1 MAEKQI
7 LNFEAETKQ
16 ILNLMVHSI
25 YTHKEIFLRELIS
38 NASDALDKARF
49 ESITKSDKYTDID
62 NLRIKIEIDEPNRT
76 LSIIDNGIG
85 MTREDVINNIGSIA
99 RSGTKAFLEKI
110 QKDKEASKES
120 GIDLIG
126 QFGVGFYS
134 AFMVADNIIIETK
147 NVDSEK
153 GVRWESNGDG
163 SYSIE
168 DIDKQ
173 DRGTKI
179 ILKLKPKDK
188 KLEEDG
194 FVDDDYCNRYTLEG
208 LIHKYSNYVHY
219 PIIMDMPIPK
229 KDEKEIQQYEE
240 KTINSMVSIWQKSK
254 SDVKPEE
261 YNEFYKEH
269 FHDYA
274 DPFEVIHTKAEG
286 TIEYTALLFI
296 PSKAPFN
303 FLHPDFERGLELYSR
318 NVFIMG
324 KCKDLLPEYL
334 KFVRGLVDSPDFSLN
349 ISREILQHST
359 QLKRIAS
366 NVEKK
371 VLETLEN
378 ILKNDRKRYQEFFK
392 EFGES
397 IKIGIYSDFSKK
409 DKLSNLLLFQSSE
422 TKDEEYTTLA
432 EYKSRMKEGQEFIYY
447 AAAKDKATI
456 EKLPHMEGM
465 KDKGYEVLYFTD
477 RVDEFMVNMM
487 REFDGTKLHSIL
499 QADNNTENKDE
510 NKDSSNKDVLN
521 AIKEVLGADKVAEVR
536 ETNRLKESVV
546 CLSNKEDS
554 ISFNMAKVL
563 AESGNPMFAMK
574 PERVLEINT
583 SHDVFKAIE
592 KEYQANKTSDLFKEY
607 SELLYDEACILEGLP
622 LEDPKLFAS
631 RMSKLMLKL

>member
-49 ESITKSDKYTDID
+49 ESITKSDKYTGMD
-62 NLRIKIEIDEPNRT
+62 NLRIKIEIDEQNRI
-76 LSIIDNGIG
+76 LAIKDNGIG
-85 MTREDVINNIGSIA
+85 MTKEDVIQNIGSIA

-110 QKDKEASKES
+110 KQENANKES

-147 NVDSEK
+147 NVESDN
-153 GVRWESNGDG
+153 GVRWESSGDG

-168 DIDKQ
+168 DIEKN
-173 DRGTKI
+173 DRGTNI
-179 ILKLKPKDK
+179 ILKLKPKD
-188 KLEEDG
+188 ENE
-194 FVDDDYCNRYTLEG
+194 DDYSNRYTLER
-208 LIHKYSNYVHY
+208 LIQKYSNYVHY
-219 PIIMDMPIPK
+219 PIVMDMPIPK

-240 KTINSMVSIWQKSK
+240 KTINSMISIWQKNK
-254 SDVKPEE
+254 SDVKTEE

-269 FHDYA
+269 FHDYV
-274 DPFEVIHTKAEG
+274 DPFDIIHTKAEG
-286 TIEYTALLFI
+286 TLEYTALLFI

-318 NVFIMG
+318 NVFIMD
-324 KCKDLLPEYL
+324 KCKELLPEYL
-334 KFVRGLVDSPDFSLN
+334 KFVRGLVDSQDFSLN
-349 ISREILQHST
+349 ISREILQHT
-359 QLKRIAS
+359 NQLKRIAS
-366 NVEKK
+366 NLEKK
-371 VLETLEN
+371 ILETLEN
-378 ILKNDRKRYQEFFK
+378 TLKNDRKKYEEFFK

-397 IKIGIYSDFSKK
+397 IKIGIYSDFTKK
-409 DKLSNLLLFQSSE
+409 EKLSNLLLFQSSDTAE
-422 TKDEEYTTLA
+422 NEYTTLA

-447 AAAKDKATI
+447 AAGKDKSAI

-477 RVDEFMVNMM
+477 RVDEFMVGMM
-487 REFDGTKLHSIL
+487 RDYEEIKLHSIL
-499 QADNNTENKDE
+499 QADNEKTDKDSTKEENKSI
-510 NKDSSNKDVLN
+510 KDIMN
-521 AIKEVLGADKVAEVR
+521 AIKEVLGESKIADVR
-536 ETNRLKESVV
+536 ESDRLKESLV
-546 CLSNKEDS
+546 CLVNKEDS

-563 AESGNPMFAMK
+563 AETGNNMFGMK
-574 PERVLEINT
+574 PERVLEINS
-583 SHDVFKAIE
+583 SHEVFKAME
-592 KEYQANKTSDLFKEY
+592 KEYEANKKSDLFKEY
-607 SELLYDEACILEGLP
+607 SELLYDEACILENLP
-622 LEDPKLFAS
+622 LDNPKLFAA

>member
-1 MAEKQI
+1 MSEKQI

-49 ESITKSDKYTDID
+49 ESITKSDKYAGMD
-62 NLRIKIEIDEPNRT
+62 NLRIKIEIDEQNRILT
-76 LSIIDNGIG
+76 IKDNGIG
-85 MTREDVINNIGSIA
+85 MTKDDVIQNIGSIA

-110 QKDKEASKES
+110 KQESANKEN

-147 NVDSEK
+147 NVESDS
-153 GVRWESNGDG
+153 GVRWESSGDG

-168 DIDKQ
+168 EIDKK
-173 DRGTKI
+173 DRGTNI
-179 ILKLKPKDK
+179 ILKLKPKD
-188 KLEEDG
+188 ENE
-194 FVDDDYCNRYTLEG
+194 DDYSNRYTLER
-208 LIHKYSNYVHY
+208 LIQKYSNYVHY
-219 PIIMDMPIPK
+219 PIVMDMPIPK

-240 KTINSMVSIWQKSK
+240 KTINSMISIWQKNK
-254 SDVKPEE
+254 SDVKTEE

-274 DPFEVIHTKAEG
+274 EPFDIIHTKAEG
-286 TIEYTALLFI
+286 TLEYTALLFI

-318 NVFIMG
+318 NVFIMD
-324 KCKDLLPEYL
+324 KCKELLPEYL
-334 KFVRGLVDSPDFSLN
+334 KFVRGLVDSQDFSLN
-349 ISREILQHST
+349 ISREILQHT
-359 QLKRIAS
+359 NQLKRIAS
-366 NVEKK
+366 NLEKK
-371 VLETLEN
+371 ILETLEN
-378 ILKNDRKRYQEFFK
+378 TLKNYRKKYEEFFK

-397 IKIGIYSDFSKK
+397 IKIGIYSDFTKK
-409 DKLSNLLLFQSSE
+409 EKLSNLLLFQSSN
-422 TKDEEYTTLA
+422 TAKNEYTTLA

-447 AAAKDKATI
+447 AAGKDKSAI

-477 RVDEFMVNMM
+477 RVDEFMVGMM
-487 REFDGTKLHSIL
+487 RDYEEIKLHSIL
-499 QADNNTENKDE
+499 QADNEKTNEDSSKEENKE
-510 NKDSSNKDVLN
+510 IKDIMK
-521 AIKEVLGADKVAEVR
+521 AIKEVLGDSKVADVR
-536 ETNRLKESVV
+536 ASDRLKESLV
-546 CLSNKEDS
+546 CLVNKEDS

-563 AESGNPMFAMK
+563 AETGNNMFGMN
-574 PERVLEINT
+574 PERVLEINS
-583 SHDVFKAIE
+583 SHEVFKAME
-592 KEYQANKTSDLFKEY
+592 KEYEANKKSDLFKEY
-607 SELLYDEACILEGLP
+607 SELLYDEACILENLP
-622 LEDPKLFAS
+622 LDDPKLFAA

>member
-49 ESITKSDKYTDID
+49 ESITKSDKYVDMD
-62 NLRIKIEIDEPNRT
+62 NLRIKIEIDEQNRI
-76 LSIIDNGIG
+76 LKIKDNGIG
-85 MTREDVINNIGSIA
+85 MTREDVIQNIGSIA

-110 QKDKEASKES
+110 KQAEGSQKEN

-147 NVDSEK
+147 NVESDR
-153 GVRWESNGDG
+153 GVRWESSGDG

-168 DIDKQ
+168 DIDKE
-173 DRGTKI
+173 DRGTNI
-179 ILKLKPKDK
+179 ILKLKPKN
-188 KLEEDG
+188 EENDG
-194 FVDDDYCNRYTLEG
+194 DYLNRYTLER
-208 LIHKYSNYVHY
+208 LIQKYSNYVRY

-240 KTINSMVSIWQKSK
+240 KTINSMISIWQKNK
-254 SDVKPEE
+254 NDVKTEE

-269 FHDYA
+269 FHDYS
-274 DPFEVIHTKAEG
+274 DPFDIIHTKAEG
-286 TIEYTALLFI
+286 TLEYTALLFI

-318 NVFIMG
+318 NVFIMD
-324 KCKDLLPEYL
+324 KCKELLPEYL
-334 KFVRGLVDSPDFSLN
+334 KFVRGLVDSQDFSLN
-349 ISREILQHST
+349 ISREILQHT
-359 QLKRIAS
+359 AQLKRIAS
-366 NVEKK
+366 NLEKK
-371 VLETLEN
+371 ILETLEN
-378 ILKNDRKRYQEFFK
+378 ILKNDKKKYEEFFK

-397 IKIGIYSDFSKK
+397 IKIGIYSDFTKK
-409 DKLSNLLLFQSSE
+409 EKLSNLLLFQSSSIAE
-422 TKDEEYTTLA
+422 NEYTTLS

-447 AAAKDKATI
+447 AAGKDRASI

-465 KDKGYEVLYFTD
+465 KDKNYEVLYFTD
-477 RVDEFMVNMM
+477 RVDEFMVGMM
-487 REFDGTKLHSIL
+487 RDYEEIKLRSIL
-499 QADNNTENKDE
+499 QADNEKADKDSPKEENKDT
-510 NKDSSNKDVLN
+510 KDIMN
-521 AIKEVLGADKVAEVR
+521 AIKEVLGDNKVADVR
-536 ETNRLKESVV
+536 ESDRLKESLV
-546 CLSNKEDS
+546 CLVNKEDS

-563 AESGNPMFAMK
+563 AETGNNMFGMK
-574 PERVLEINT
+574 LERVLEINT
-583 SHDVFKAIE
+583 SHEVFKAVE
-592 KEYQANKTSDLFKEY
+592 KEYQSNKKSDLFKEY
-607 SELLYDEACILEGLP
+607 SELLYDEACILENLP
-622 LEDPKLFAS
+622 LDDPKLFAS

>member
-49 ESITKSDKYTDID
+49 ESITKSDKYVDMD
-62 NLRIKIEIDEPNRT
+62 NLRIKIEIDEQNRI
-76 LSIIDNGIG
+76 LKIKDNGIG
-85 MTREDVINNIGSIA
+85 MTREDVIQNIGSIA

-110 QKDKEASKES
+110 KQAEGSQKEN

-147 NVDSEK
+147 NVESDR
-153 GVRWESNGDG
+153 GVRWESSGDG

-168 DIDKQ
+168 DIDKE
-173 DRGTKI
+173 DRGTNI
-179 ILKLKPKDK
+179 ILKLKPKN
-188 KLEEDG
+188 EENDG
-194 FVDDDYCNRYTLEG
+194 DYLNRYTLER
-208 LIHKYSNYVHY
+208 LIQKYSNYVRY

-240 KTINSMVSIWQKSK
+240 KTINSMISIWQKNK
-254 SDVKPEE
+254 NDVKTEE

-269 FHDYA
+269 FHDYS
-274 DPFEVIHTKAEG
+274 DPFDIIHTKAEG
-286 TIEYTALLFI
+286 TLEYTALLFI

-318 NVFIMG
+318 NVFIMD
-324 KCKDLLPEYL
+324 KCKELLPEYL
-334 KFVRGLVDSPDFSLN
+334 KFVRGLVDSQDFSLN
-349 ISREILQHST
+349 ISREILQHT
-359 QLKRIAS
+359 AQLKRIAS
-366 NVEKK
+366 NLEKK
-371 VLETLEN
+371 ILETLEN
-378 ILKNDRKRYQEFFK
+378 ILKNDRKKYEEFFK

-397 IKIGIYSDFSKK
+397 IKIGIYSDFTKK
-409 DKLSNLLLFQSSE
+409 EKLSNLLLFQSSSIAE
-422 TKDEEYTTLA
+422 NEYTTLS

-447 AAAKDKATI
+447 AAGKDRASI

-465 KDKGYEVLYFTD
+465 KDKNYEVLYFTD
-477 RVDEFMVNMM
+477 RIDEFMVGMM
-487 REFDGTKLHSIL
+487 RDYEEIKLRSIL
-499 QADNNTENKDE
+499 QADNEKADKDSPKEENKDT
-510 NKDSSNKDVLN
+510 KDIMK
-521 AIKEVLGADKVAEVR
+521 AIKEVLGDNKVADVR
-536 ETNRLKESVV
+536 ESDRLKESLV
-546 CLSNKEDS
+546 CLVNKEDS

-563 AESGNPMFAMK
+563 AETGNNMFGMK
-574 PERVLEINT
+574 LERVLEINT
-583 SHDVFKAIE
+583 SHEVFKAVE
-592 KEYQANKTSDLFKEY
+592 KEYQSNKKSDLFKEY
-607 SELLYDEACILEGLP
+607 SELLYDEACILENLP
-622 LEDPKLFAS
+622 LDDPKLFAS

>member
-49 ESITKSDKYTDID
+49 ESITKSDKYAGMD
-62 NLRIKIEIDEPNRT
+62 NLRIKIEIDEQNRILT
-76 LSIIDNGIG
+76 IKDNGIG
-85 MTREDVINNIGSIA
+85 MTKEDVIQNIGSIA

-110 QKDKEASKES
+110 KQESANKEN

-147 NVDSEK
+147 NVESDK
-153 GVRWESNGDG
+153 GVKWESSGDG
-163 SYSIE
+163 SYSVE
-168 DIDKQ
+168 EIDKK
-173 DRGTKI
+173 DRGTNI
-179 ILKLKPKDK
+179 ILKLKPKD
-188 KLEEDG
+188 ENE
-194 FVDDDYCNRYTLEG
+194 DDYSNRYALER
-208 LIHKYSNYVHY
+208 LIQKYSNYVHY
-219 PIIMDMPIPK
+219 PIVMDMPIPK

-240 KTINSMVSIWQKSK
+240 KTINSMISIWQKNK
-254 SDVKPEE
+254 SDVKTEE

-274 DPFEVIHTKAEG
+274 EPFDIIHTKAEG
-286 TIEYTALLFI
+286 TLEYTALLFI

-318 NVFIMG
+318 NVFIMD
-324 KCKDLLPEYL
+324 KCKELLPEYL
-334 KFVRGLVDSPDFSLN
+334 KFVRGLVDSQDFSLN
-349 ISREILQHST
+349 ISREILQHT
-359 QLKRIAS
+359 NQLKRIAS
-366 NVEKK
+366 NLEKK
-371 VLETLEN
+371 ILETLEN
-378 ILKNDRKRYQEFFK
+378 TLKNDRKKYEEFFK

-397 IKIGIYSDFSKK
+397 IKIGIYSDFTKK
-409 DKLSNLLLFQSSE
+409 EKLSNLLLFQSSNTAE
-422 TKDEEYTTLA
+422 NEYTTLA

-447 AAAKDKATI
+447 AAGKDKSAI

-477 RVDEFMVNMM
+477 RVDEFMVGMM
-487 REFDGTKLHSIL
+487 RDYDEIKLHSIL
-499 QADNNTENKDE
+499 QADTEKTNEDSSKEENKE
-510 NKDSSNKDVLN
+510 IKDIMK
-521 AIKEVLGADKVAEVR
+521 AIKEVLGDGKVADVR
-536 ETNRLKESVV
+536 ASDRLKESLV
-546 CLSNKEDS
+546 CLVNKEDS

-563 AESGNPMFAMK
+563 AETGNNMFGMK
-574 PERVLEINT
+574 PERVLEINS
-583 SHDVFKAIE
+583 SHEVFKAME
-592 KEYQANKTSDLFKEY
+592 KEYEANKKSDLFKEY
-607 SELLYDEACILEGLP
+607 SELLYDEACILENLP
-622 LEDPKLFAS
+622 LDDPKLFAA

>member
-49 ESITKSDKYTDID
+49 ESITKSDKYTGMD
-62 NLRIKIEIDEPNRT
+62 NLKIKIEIDEQNRT
-76 LSIIDNGIG
+76 LVIKDNGIG
-85 MTREDVINNIGSIA
+85 MTREDVIQNIGSIA

-110 QKDKEASKES
+110 KLADNNQKEN

-147 NVDSEK
+147 NVESDN
-153 GVRWESNGDG
+153 GVRWESSGDG

-168 DIDKQ
+168 DIDKK
-173 DRGTKI
+173 DRGTNI
-179 ILKLKPKDK
+179 ILKLKPKSEN
-188 KLEEDG
+188 EENES
-194 FVDDDYCNRYTLEG
+194 DYLNRYVLER
-208 LIHKYSNYVHY
+208 LIQKYSNYVRY

-240 KTINSMVSIWQKSK
+240 KTINSMISIWQKNK
-254 SDVKPEE
+254 NDVKTEE

-269 FHDYA
+269 FHDYLE
-274 DPFEVIHTKAEG
+274 PFDIIHTKAEG
-286 TIEYTALLFI
+286 TLEYTALLFI

-318 NVFIMG
+318 NVFIMD
-324 KCKDLLPEYL
+324 KCKELLPEYL
-334 KFVRGLVDSPDFSLN
+334 KFVRGLVDSQDFSLN
-349 ISREILQHST
+349 ISREILQHTT

-366 NVEKK
+366 NLEKK
-371 VLETLEN
+371 ILEALEN
-378 ILKNDRKRYQEFFK
+378 ILKNDRKKYEEFFK

-397 IKIGIYSDFSKK
+397 IKIGIYSDFTKK
-409 DKLSNLLLFQSSE
+409 EKLSNLLLFQSSSIAE
-422 TKDEEYTTLA
+422 NEYTTLS

-447 AAAKDKATI
+447 VAGKDRASV

-477 RVDEFMVNMM
+477 RVDEFMVGMM
-487 REFDGTKLHSIL
+487 RDYEEIKLHSIL
-499 QADNNTENKDE
+499 QADNEKTD
-510 NKDSSNKDVLN
+510 KDSTKEENEETKDIMK
-521 AIKEVLGADKVAEVR
+521 AIKEVLGDNKVADVR
-536 ETNRLKESVV
+536 ASERLKESLV
-546 CLSNKEDS
+546 CLVNKADS

-563 AESGNPMFAMK
+563 AETGNNMFGMK

-583 SHDVFKAIE
+583 SHEVFKSMK
-592 KEYQANKTSDLFKEY
+592 KEYQSNKKSELFKEY
-607 SELLYDEACILEGLP
+607 SELLYDEACILENLP
-622 LEDPKLFAS
+622 LDDPKLFAS

>member
-49 ESITKSDKYTDID
+49 ESITKSDKYTGMD
-62 NLRIKIEIDEPNRT
+62 NLRIKIEIDEQNRILT
-76 LSIIDNGIG
+76 IKDNGIG
-85 MTREDVINNIGSIA
+85 MTKDDVIQNIGSIA

-110 QKDKEASKES
+110 KQESANKES

-147 NVDSEK
+147 NVESDS
-153 GVRWESNGDG
+153 GVRWESSGDG

-168 DIDKQ
+168 EIDKKE
-173 DRGTKI
+173 RGTNI
-179 ILKLKPKDK
+179 ILKLKPKD
-188 KLEEDG
+188 ENE
-194 FVDDDYCNRYTLEG
+194 DDYSNRYTLER
-208 LIHKYSNYVHY
+208 LIQKYSNYVHY
-219 PIIMDMPIPK
+219 PIVMDMPIPK

-240 KTINSMVSIWQKSK
+240 KTINSMISIWQKNK
-254 SDVKPEE
+254 SDVKTEE

-274 DPFEVIHTKAEG
+274 EPFDIIHTKAEG
-286 TIEYTALLFI
+286 TLEYTALLFI

-318 NVFIMG
+318 NVFIMD
-324 KCKDLLPEYL
+324 KCKELLPEYL
-334 KFVRGLVDSPDFSLN
+334 KFVRGLVDSQDFSLN
-349 ISREILQHST
+349 ISREILQHT
-359 QLKRIAS
+359 NQLKRIAS
-366 NVEKK
+366 NLEKK
-371 VLETLEN
+371 ILETLEN
-378 ILKNDRKRYQEFFK
+378 TLKNDRKKYEEFFK

-397 IKIGIYSDFSKK
+397 IKIGIYSDFTKK
-409 DKLSNLLLFQSSE
+409 EKLSNLLLFQSSNTAE
-422 TKDEEYTTLA
+422 NEYTTLA

-447 AAAKDKATI
+447 AVGKDKSAI

-477 RVDEFMVNMM
+477 RVDEFMVGMM
-487 REFDGTKLHSIL
+487 RDYEEIKLHSIL
-499 QADNNTENKDE
+499 QADNEKTDKDLSEEENKE
-510 NKDSSNKDVLN
+510 IKDIMK
-521 AIKEVLGADKVAEVR
+521 AIKEVLGDSKVADVR
-536 ETNRLKESVV
+536 ASDRLKESLV
-546 CLSNKEDS
+546 CLVNKEDS

-563 AESGNPMFAMK
+563 AETGNNMFGMK
-574 PERVLEINT
+574 PERVLEINS
-583 SHDVFKAIE
+583 SHEVFKAME
-592 KEYQANKTSDLFKEY
+592 KEYEANKKSDLFKEY
-607 SELLYDEACILEGLP
+607 SELLYDEACILENLP
-622 LEDPKLFAS
+622 LDDPKLFAA